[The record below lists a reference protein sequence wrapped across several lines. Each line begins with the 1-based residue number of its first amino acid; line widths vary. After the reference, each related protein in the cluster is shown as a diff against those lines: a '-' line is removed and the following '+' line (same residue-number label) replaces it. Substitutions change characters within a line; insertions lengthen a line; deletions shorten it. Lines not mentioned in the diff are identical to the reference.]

1 MVSFKVII
9 KIIIVNIV
17 HSIQNICNC
26 FFSKKI
32 IIHYKKPV
40 NNNFYNEIM
49 RRLEFFLPD
58 NKAPILLTTN
68 SFQYYFLPY
77 PILTFNVTN
86 NFILK
91 LYSFRSNFYNI
102 DQYHNPKDGWSWF
115 KFTYSQSLEKINLE
129 KSRSIFRKHIENLR
143 VNNFTK
149 AYLFGTGPSLP
160 SAKKHNFNDGFRVVC
175 NTIVKDSDLWK
186 KINPHFIV
194 AADAIYHFGF
204 SSHAR
209 AFRNDLK
216 KRLVETNTIF
226 VYPSLFH
233 PIVIREFS
241 ELEEKLVPIP
251 FNYKKEANLN
261 IVDSFFLPAVGN
273 ILNCILIPLGCT
285 LSKNVYLFGFDGRAP
300 TDKLFWANSS
310 DHSYPEYIDELKIS
324 HPAFFSYFVPNDK
337 QDQYV
342 KQVHGDILEKN
353 LQLAEK
359 MGWEF
364 KMMHKTWTPT
374 LQKRIIN
381 SF

>member
-1 MVSFKVII
+1 M
-9 KIIIVNIV
+9 
-17 HSIQNICNC
+17 
-26 FFSKKI
+26 
-32 IIHYKKPV
+32 
-40 NNNFYNEIM
+40 
-49 RRLEFFLPD
+49 
-58 NKAPILLTTN
+58 
-68 SFQYYFLPY
+68 
-77 PILTFNVTN
+77 
-86 NFILK
+86 
-91 LYSFRSNFYNI
+91 
-102 DQYHNPKDGWSWF
+102 
-115 KFTYSQSLEKINLE
+115 
-129 KSRSIFRKHIENLR
+129 
-143 VNNFTK
+143 
-149 AYLFGTGPSLP
+149 
-160 SAKKHNFNDGFRVVC
+160 
-175 NTIVKDSDLWK
+175 
-186 KINPHFIV
+186 
-194 AADAIYHFGF
+194 
-204 SSHAR
+204 
-209 AFRNDLK
+209 
-216 KRLVETNTIF
+216 
-226 VYPSLFH
+226 
-233 PIVIREFS
+233 
-241 ELEEKLVPIP
+241 EEKLVPIP